1 MAQQLNYNHL
11 RYFYTIASE
20 GSIVKAAKVLH
31 LSPQTI
37 SGQLTVFENYLGV
50 QLFERKGKRLVM
62 NQSGKMVYG
71 YAEDIF
77 SLGAELQQ
85 RINAVDSSQPFVFNV
100 GVTDVIPKILA
111 VDILKNSF
119 DLEGP
124 IKLVCREGDF
134 DSLLSEL
141 ALNQLDLVLSDRPLA
156 PGVPIRAYNH
166 LLGECGLSFYAD
178 TQSARKLR
186 KGFPESLHQHPFLI
200 CGDKSN
206 QKINL
211 QSWFNQKQIH
221 PAITAEFD
229 DSAMM
234 KYFGQSGYGVFCTP
248 RIIEKHVSRQYGVS
262 VIGRTTQVTERF
274 YAISP
279 ERKVK
284 HPGVKMLVEAAEKIF
299 ARNPEDSKIMR

>member
-31 LSPQTI
+31 ISPQTI
-37 SGQLTVFENYLGV
+37 SGQLSVFEDYLGAK
-50 QLFERKGKRLVM
+50 LFDRRNKRLVL
-62 NQSGKMVYG
+62 NETGKLVYS

-77 SLGAELQQ
+77 SLGTELQQ
-85 RINAVDSSQPFVFNV
+85 TLNTQDTSQPFVFSV
-100 GVTDVIPKILA
+100 GVTDVIPKMLA
-111 VDILKNSF
+111 VNILKHSF
-119 DLEGP
+119 ELDYPL
-124 IKLVCREGDF
+124 KLVCLEGEF
-134 DSLLSEL
+134 DTLLSDL
-141 ALNQLDLVLSDRPLA
+141 ALNKLDLILSDRPLT
-156 PGVPIRAYNH
+156 PGFPIKAYNH
-166 LLGECGLSFYAD
+166 PLGECGLSFYAGQERAD
-178 TQSARKLR
+178 ALR
-186 KGFPESLHQHPFLI
+186 EDFPQSLHQHPFLI

-211 QSWFNQKQIH
+211 LSWFDKKQVYPTI
-221 PAITAEFD
+221 AAEFD

-248 RIIEKHVSRQYGVS
+248 SIIEQHVALQYNVE
-262 VIGRTTQVTERF
+262 VIGRTDEVKERF

-284 HPGVKMLVEAAEKIF
+284 HPGVKLLVEAAESIF
-299 ARNPEDSKIMR
+299 TEN